1 MPWTSGTSSAG
12 RATSAPTPPPL
23 LQVSTPAAAISQVR
37 GTGVHRVVA
46 AAILRGAEHKGSS
59 TDALAFLRSLKEESE
74 LAALFGNGPVAD
86 SMTEMLWPEV
96 LKMQAA
102 TAATTDEVMTK
113 FAGATELSFGGL
125 DKFFGGLEGALP
137 PRSRCAALPPRS
149 PAALPP
155 APRARARTAAIACV
169 RESAR
174 CHSSDVR
181 AG

>member
-1 MPWTSGTSSAG
+1 MRFLRVGARMRSDGTLPHPHRHRS
-12 RATSAPTPPPL
+12 
-23 LQVSTPAAAISQVR
+23 AAAILQVR

-59 TDALAFLRSLKEESE
+59 TDALAFLRCLKDESE
-74 LAALFGNGPVAD
+74 LAVLFGNGPVAD

-96 LKMQAA
+96 LKMQVASA
-102 TAATTDEVMTK
+102 TTTDEVMTK

-137 PRSRCAALPPRS
+137 PRARS
-149 PAALPP
+149 TR
-155 APRARARTAAIACV
+155 PRAYCESATIACV

-174 CHSSDVR
+174 CHPSDVR